1 VGVSRYQDL
10 VAWQLA
16 DELKRK
22 VYELVDNSSARN
34 DLHFRDQIKDSTS
47 SAPTN
52 IAEGFGY
59 YRHAEFARHV
69 RIAKS
74 ELLET
79 HHHLIDGVDR
89 GHWSREQATPLQKL
103 ADRAA
108 GASTRLLKYLMTTE
122 APSRWPKR
130 GPARG

>member
-1 VGVSRYQDL
+1 MVVRRYQDL

-34 DLHFRDQIKDSTS
+34 DFKFRDQIRDSAS

-59 YRHAEFARHV
+59 YRHPEFARHV

-74 ELLET
+74 EILET
-79 HHHLIDGVDR
+79 HQHLGDGVDR
-89 GHWSREQATPLQKL
+89 HHWTREQASPIQEL

-108 GASTRLLKYLMTTE
+108 GASTGLLKHLMTTD
-122 APSRWPKR
+122 APSQWR
-130 GPARG
+130 GRRPRR